1 MPKTS
6 RLSRLVG
13 ICLVVAISFGLRRA
27 SAQSSP
33 LELSR
38 YVRAH
43 EFLPVVGTRA
53 ALFGNETGNFEAW
66 VYPLKLV
73 RNFRFNVLTEG
84 HIVPSDTLARTLT
97 VRPESATI
105 VYSGD
110 TFSIR
115 ETMFAPVHEPGIV
128 ITFDIDAAQPLELEG
143 VFERDF
149 QLEWPAA
156 VGGTYINWD
165 PSLKAFFLGEESHRY
180 AAFIGS
186 PSVASYSIEYF
197 TNYSQSRESSFRL
210 GVIGNTALVTPVSP
224 SQHLHDTR
232 IIAIAAS
239 MQGFADAQKTYQ
251 HLLADHDALLK
262 GSAAYYDDYLARTVR
277 LRLPDPQLQAAYDWA
292 RVSELQGLVEN
303 PFLGTGLVAG
313 YRTSGDYER
322 PGFAWFFGR
331 DSLWTGL
338 ALDSA
343 GDFATTRTALD
354 FLSKFQR
361 ADGKIEHEIAQAA
374 SLVDWFKDYPYAY
387 ASADATPLY
396 IIVMNDYVVRSGDV
410 AFANQK
416 WDSIRRAYQFLRS
429 TYGTE
434 GYPRNFGVGHG
445 WIEGGPFLPV
455 RTELYQA
462 SLAAE
467 AIQSIS
473 SLAKILGRSDT
484 PSDLDSSFK
493 REQSAL
499 NTAFWSVE
507 KNMFGYALDAQG
519 KRVDVGSVLSTV
531 PMWFGLLD
539 AGKANSMIDQL
550 AGEDHQTDWG
560 MRIVS
565 AKDPRYDPGGY
576 HYGAVWPLF
585 TGWASV
591 AEYRYHRPLPA
602 YDNLRANALLPFN
615 GSLGHFSEVLSGDY
629 FQELST
635 SSPHQIWSAAM
646 VVSPLLRG
654 MFGLTENALA
664 HTIEFTPHFPADWT
678 SVSVDNLTCGDST
691 VNLVYTKN
699 AEGISLQAQRTGTK
713 ECTLTFSPSLSLRAE
728 VSSAELNGHHITT
741 NSETTA
747 CDQHVT
753 VSYPLPQGE
762 STLRIRTRDDF
773 SISYA
778 ATPPQIG
785 STSQGLRVT
794 GEEWSANRDLLT
806 LNVSGR
812 PGAAYDL
819 AVWNPSQIASMDGA
833 QLARDDQGREVIRI
847 NFPPSQSMS
856 YVNSKVTVRFR
867 KR

>member
-1 MPKTS
+1 MPMIS
-6 RLSRLVG
+6 RCSRFFAVYL
-13 ICLVVAISFGLRRA
+13 AFSISLGV
-27 SAQSSP
+27 SAANPQQALP
-33 LELSR
+33 ELSR
-38 YVRAH
+38 PVRAF

-53 ALFGNETGNFEAW
+53 ALFGTETGNFEAW

-84 HIVPSDTLARTLT
+84 HTISCDALARTLI

-128 ITFDIDAAQPLELEG
+128 ISFDIDAAQPLELEA

-165 PSLKAFFLGEESHRY
+165 PALKAFYLGEERHRY
-180 AAFIGS
+180 SAFIGS
-186 PSVASYSIEYF
+186 PSSSSYSIEYF
-197 TNYSQSRESSFRL
+197 TNYSQSRQSSFRL
-210 GVIGNTALVTPVSP
+210 GVIGDTSLVTPTSP
-224 SQHLHDTR
+224 SQHLRDSKV
-232 IIAIAAS
+232 IVIAAS
-239 MQGFADAQKTYQ
+239 MQGPADAEKVYH
-251 HLLADHDALLK
+251 HLLADRAALLQD
-262 GSAAYYDDYLARTVR
+262 SAAYYADYLARTVS
-277 LRLPDPQLQAAYDWA
+277 LVLPDSQLQSAYDWA

-303 PFLGTGLVAG
+303 PFLGAGLVAG

-331 DSLWTGL
+331 DSLWTDL
-338 ALDSA
+338 ALNSV

-361 ADGKIEHEIAQAA
+361 VDGKVEHEIAQAA

-396 IIVMNDYVVRSGDV
+396 IIVMNDYVVRSGDT
-410 AFANQK
+410 AFAKDK
-416 WDSIRRAYQFLRS
+416 WPSVLRAYQFLRS
-429 TYGTE
+429 TYGSE

-462 SLAAE
+462 ALAAE
-467 AIQSIS
+467 AIQSLS
-473 SLAKILGRSDT
+473 SLAMILGRTDA
-484 PSDLDSSFK
+484 PADLSGSFK
-493 REQSAL
+493 REQAAL
-499 NTAFWSVE
+499 NTAFWSAE
-507 KNMFGYALDAQG
+507 KSAFGYALDPQG

-539 AGKANSMIDQL
+539 ADKAQPTIDQL
-550 AGEDHQTDWG
+550 ATDDHQTDWG

-565 AKDPRYDPGGY
+565 AKDPHYDPGGY

-591 AEYRYHRPLPA
+591 AEYRYHRALPA
-602 YDNLRANALLPFN
+602 YDNLRANALLPFE

-646 VVSPLLRG
+646 VVNPLLRG
-654 MFGLTENALA
+654 MFGLEENALN
-664 HTIEFTPHFPADWT
+664 HTIAFSPHFPADWT
-678 SVSVDNLTCGDST
+678 SVRIGNLHCGDTT
-691 VNLVYTKN
+691 VSLVYAKTVQ
-699 AEGISLQAQRTGTK
+699 GISLELDRNGPSD
-713 ECTLTFSPSLSLRAE
+713 CTLTFSPALSPRAE
-728 VSSAELNGHHITT
+728 VASAELRGHRIPT
-741 NSETTA
+741 NIDTSSQDRHA
-747 CDQHVT
+747 M
-753 VSYPLPQGE
+753 VSFLIPSGE
-762 STLRIRTRDDF
+762 STLHLRIHDDF
-773 SISYA
+773 GLSYRA
-778 ATPPQIG
+778 KLPAIG
-785 STSQGLRVT
+785 SVSRGLRVT
-794 GEEWSANRDLLT
+794 SEEWTASRDALT
-806 LNVSGR
+806 LTISGL
-812 PGAAYDL
+812 PGSTHEL
-819 AVWNPSQIASMDGA
+819 AVWNTGQIVSVEGGQIAK
-833 QLARDDQGREVIRI
+833 DDEGREVLRVTFAGPI
-847 NFPPSQSMS
+847 SES
-856 YVNSKVTVRFR
+856 YTSSKVIVHFG

>member
-1 MPKTS
+1 MQKTS
-6 RLSRLVG
+6 RLFRLVE
-13 ICLVVAISFGLRRA
+13 ICLVVVFSFSIGAA
-27 SAQSSP
+27 SAQPVP

-38 YVRAH
+38 PVRAL
-43 EFLPVVGTRA
+43 EFLPVVGQRA
-53 ALFGNETGNFEAW
+53 ALFGKESGNFEAW
-66 VYPLKLV
+66 IYPLKLV

-84 HIVPSDTLARTLT
+84 HTVPSDTLARTLI
-97 VRPESATI
+97 VHPESATI
-105 VYSGD
+105 LYSGD

-115 ETMFAPVHEPGIV
+115 ETMFAPIHEPGIV
-128 ITFDIDAAQPLELEG
+128 ITFDIDAAQPLELEA

-156 VGGTYINWD
+156 VGGSYINWD
-165 PSLKAFFLGEESHRY
+165 PALKAFFLGEESRRF

-186 PSVASYSIEYF
+186 PSAASYSIEYF
-197 TNYSQSRESSFRL
+197 SNYSQSRESSLRL
-210 GVIGNTALVTPVSP
+210 GVIGNTATVTPTSP

-239 MQGFADAQKTYQ
+239 MKGFADAQRTYQ
-251 HLLADHDALLK
+251 HLVADHDALLK
-262 GSAAYYDDYLARTVR
+262 DSAAYYSEYLSRTVG

-322 PGFAWFFGR
+322 PGYAWFFGR
-331 DSLWTGL
+331 DSLWTDL

-361 ADGKIEHEIAQAA
+361 ADGKVEHEIAQAA

-416 WDSIRRAYQFLRS
+416 WDSILRAYQFLRS

-445 WIEGGPFLPV
+445 WIEGGPFLPI

-467 AIQSIS
+467 AIQSLS
-473 SLAKILGRSDT
+473 SLGRILGRSDT
-484 PSDLDSSFK
+484 PSDLNSSFK

-539 AGKANSMIDQL
+539 SNKANSMIDQIT
-550 AGEDHQTDWG
+550 AEEHQTDWG

-591 AEYRYHRPLPA
+591 AEYRYHRTFPA
-602 YDNLRANALLPFN
+602 YDNLRANALLPLD
-615 GSLGHFSEVLSGDY
+615 GSLGHFSEVISGDY

-654 MFGLTENALA
+654 MFGLEENALA
-664 HTIEFTPHFPADWT
+664 HTLGFTPHFPADWT
-678 SVSVDNLTCGDST
+678 SVGVENLHCGDST
-691 VNLVYTKN
+691 VRLTYTKN
-699 AEGISLQAQRTGTK
+699 GEGISLQTQRSGGTD
-713 ECTLTFSPSLSLRAE
+713 CTLTFSPSLSLRAE
-728 VSSAELNGHHITT
+728 VSGAELNGHHITT
-741 NSETTA
+741 NLEPSA
-747 CDQHVT
+747 YDQHVT

-762 STLRIRTRDDF
+762 STLHIRTRDDF
-773 SISYA
+773 SISYT
-778 ATPPQIG
+778 ATLPHVG
-785 STSQGLRVT
+785 SPSQGLRVT
-794 GEEWSANRDLLT
+794 GEGWSPNRDMLT

-819 AVWNPSQIASMDGA
+819 AVWNPAQIASMDGA

-847 NFPPSQSMS
+847 NFPPSQSTS
-856 YVNSKVTVRFR
+856 YVNSKVTVHFR